1 MRKEANPML
10 FRKKIEKSC
19 TYCTFCAKLNDGTI
33 LCAKRGVLNDDT
45 GCMRFRY
52 DPCKRIPLRAKTMD
66 FSKYDQEDYS
76 L

>member
-10 FRKKIEKSC
+10 FRQKIEKSC

-52 DPCKRIPLRAKTMD
+52 DPCKRIPPKMKPLDTKKYDEVD
-66 FSKYDQEDYS
+66 FS